1 MKGVVVSTE
10 NTVEIRDFGAP
21 LYKTVGEAVGGYIE
35 IVHPMGLVD
44 PLVMIVNEE
53 GLLKELPENLL
64 GCLLYGTHM
73 HGHPIV
79 GNIVVMKTGFV
90 GGEPDIVGL
99 DDEEA
104 DQLAEHFWRFFTTD
118 ERSDP

>member
-1 MKGVVVSTE
+1 MKGVVVTTE
-10 NTVEIRDFGAP
+10 NAVEIRDFGAP
-21 LYKTVGEAVGGYIE
+21 LHKTVGEAVGGYIE
-35 IVHPMGLVD
+35 IVHPVGLAD

-53 GLLKELPENLL
+53 GLLLNLPLNQL

-73 HGHPIV
+73 HGQPIV

-104 DQLAEHFWRFFTTD
+104 RLLSQTFAAFFNGPRPK
-118 ERSDP
+118 E